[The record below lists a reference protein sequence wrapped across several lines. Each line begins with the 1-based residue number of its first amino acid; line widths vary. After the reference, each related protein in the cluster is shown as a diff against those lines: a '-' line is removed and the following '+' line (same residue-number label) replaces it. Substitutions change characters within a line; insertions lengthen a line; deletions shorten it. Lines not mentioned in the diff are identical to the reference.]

1 MSLISFNWDVYSK
14 TTDVYTSLQ
23 ARNKHKLFQKLVA
36 IYVLKLIWYILRPHN
51 LDNTSQYS

>member
-23 ARNKHKLFQKLVA
+23 TRNKHKLFQKLVA
-36 IYVLKLIWYILRPHN
+36 IYVLKSGIF
-51 LDNTSQYS
+51 